1 MSLTE
6 RFLTRPER
14 NVGRSDFGTRVLAS
28 IALTVL
34 IGILVPQAKVPFS
47 LIKIALLTAAEV
59 GLVSLMLGL
68 FLRAKTYF
76 AGAQLFATALI
87 MLWLEKRHLTWAAIS
102 VGALFLAL
110 GVANLMTRRSRLNQ
124 ILGVSSFRE
133 VIAEVA
139 KDAEE
144 LPGTAPLHPQ
154 PNGGTR

>member
-6 RFLTRPER
+6 RFFTRPER
-14 NVGRSDFGTRVLAS
+14 NVGRSDFGTRVFAS
-28 IALTVL
+28 IGLAVL
-34 IGILVPQAKVPFS
+34 IAIMVPAAKTPFS
-47 LIKIALLTAAEV
+47 LIKIALLSAAEV

-76 AGAQLFATALI
+76 AGAQLFAASLI
-87 MLWLEKRHLTWAAIS
+87 MLWLEKRHMTWAAIV

-124 ILGVSSFRE
+124 VLGVSSFRE

-139 KDAEE
+139 KDVEDGPVAAA
-144 LPGTAPLHPQ
+144 LQTQ
-154 PNGGTR
+154 PNGGPR